1 MKLPTIAKIRI
12 PILQAL
18 AVGEA
23 VGLYYFYG
31 QPKFFQFVVA
41 SVLGVMFIVP
51 LLFLDFM
58 RRIQVKYNNLLPIQV
73 GFVWLSNSLK
83 HKETGFAIV
92 WAFLLIVGII
102 SILNRLYI
110 AFRKHPQTSGGRA

>member
-51 LLFLDFM
+51 LLFLPLPQAPQILCHDLALHTDAVGARM
-58 RRIQVKYNNLLPIQV
+58 RALRPAKIQRR
-73 GFVWLSNSLK
+73 G
-83 HKETGFAIV
+83 
-92 WAFLLIVGII
+92 
-102 SILNRLYI
+102 
-110 AFRKHPQTSGGRA
+110 